1 MLALKMV
8 TGIYLLYLSYKDGMT
23 SQIKNKDT
31 LIFWGL
37 LGMLS
42 VWTHPLGMAEMVVS
56 IVIAFALSLFLYKIQ
71 VFGAG
76 DLKVW
81 MGLGLV
87 ISLQEMLVILLVAMG
102 FFCLVNIKHVY
113 GYLKAHKKN
122 RTRKPFMW
130 AIALAI
136 AVIQW
141 I

>member
-42 VWTHPLGMAEMVVS
+42 VWTHPLGMAEMAVS

-87 ISLQEMLVILLVAMG
+87 ISLQEMLVILLMAMG
-102 FFCLVNIKHVY
+102 FFCLANIKHVY
-113 GYLKAHKKN
+113 DYLKVHKKN